1 MSMSAVESLAA
12 THPDLEIWWDSSP
25 LIYADW
31 QEDILQSTPKDT
43 KQEVVAQIQRLY
55 DEQRPERSLLRG
67 STTNPPLSLRV
78 IESHRHVWDTW
89 TDRQIASTDDLS
101 TPELLWRVYG
111 EVVSRGA
118 AALEAIFEQS
128 DHRYGYICGQVD
140 PRRPTDLAAMVD
152 QGQRLNAIRP
162 NIMIKMPASKEGID
176 GIRRLAAMGIPTNAT
191 LCFSVSQLVATA
203 EAAQAGVTEARS
215 RGVDLSCW
223 RSCASLMMGRLE
235 DHPEFDRQAA
245 ENGVT
250 LSEVHRRW
258 SGIAIA
264 RRAYQVFQERGY
276 ETKLLCA
283 SMRLGPVVDGR
294 QRIWHLEKLAGG
306 DMVLTIFPNI
316 MAALLELYAGEEFT
330 PQIED
335 PVPGEVL
342 DDLLRIPYFAEAYA
356 VDGIPA
362 EHFIDLPGTQATGQG
377 FAKAMQA
384 IEDYCGERL
393 QVQRNERQESR
404 PNC

>member
-25 LIYADW
+25 LVYADW
-31 QEDILQSTPKDT
+31 QDEILQSTPEDT
-43 KQEVVAQIQRLY
+43 KEDVVAQLQRLY
-55 DEQRPERSLLRG
+55 DELRPERSLLRG

-89 TDRQIASTDDLS
+89 TDRQIASAEDVS

-118 AALEAIFEQS
+118 AALEAIFEES

-140 PRRPTDLAAMVD
+140 PRHLSDLDAMVD
-152 QGQRLNAIRP
+152 QGQWLNAIRP
-162 NIMIKMPASKEGID
+162 NIMVKMPATKEGIEV
-176 GIRRLAAMGIPTNAT
+176 IRRLAAMGIPTNAT

-203 EAAQAGVTEARS
+203 EAARTGLAQATANGVNV
-215 RGVDLSCW
+215 GHC
-223 RSCASLMMGRLE
+223 RSCASLMMGRFE

-245 ENGVT
+245 ESGVT
-250 LSEVHRRW
+250 LTEVHRRW

-264 RRAYQVFQERGY
+264 RRAYQIFQERGY

-283 SMRLGPVVDGR
+283 SMRLGPMVDGR

-316 MAALLELYAGEEFT
+316 MAALLVLYAGEEFT

-335 PVPGEVL
+335 PVPGEIL

-362 EHFIDLPGTQATGQG
+362 ERFIDLPGTQATGQS

-384 IEDYCGERL
+384 IEDYCVERL
-393 QVQRNERQESR
+393 QAQRNE
-404 PNC
+404 

>member
-25 LIYADW
+25 LVYADW
-31 QEDILQSTPKDT
+31 QDEILQSTPEDT
-43 KQEVVAQIQRLY
+43 KQDVVAQLQRLY
-55 DEQRPERSLLRG
+55 DERRPERSLLRG

-89 TDRQIASTDDLS
+89 TDRQIASAEDVS
-101 TPELLWRVYG
+101 PQELLWRVYG

-118 AALEAIFEQS
+118 AALEPIFKQS
-128 DHRYGYICGQVD
+128 DRRYGYICGQVD
-140 PRRPTDLAAMVD
+140 PRRLSDLAAMVD

-162 NIMIKMPASKEGID
+162 NIMVKMPATKEGIK

-203 EAAQAGVTEARS
+203 EAARAGVTEARS
-215 RGVDLSCW
+215 RGVELSCW
-223 RSCASLMMGRLE
+223 RSCASLMMGRFE

-245 ENGVT
+245 ESGVM
-250 LSEVHRRW
+250 LKEVHRRW

-264 RRAYQVFQERGY
+264 RRAYQVFQERSY

-283 SMRLGPVVDGR
+283 SMRLGPMVDAR
-294 QRIWHLEKLAGG
+294 QRIWHLEKLTGG

-316 MAALLELYAGEEFT
+316 MAALLALYADEEFT
-330 PQIED
+330 RQIED

-356 VDGIPA
+356 VDGIPR
-362 EHFIDLPGTQATGQG
+362 EDFIDLPGTQATGQS

-384 IEDYCGERL
+384 IEDYCAERL
-393 QVQRNERQESR
+393 EVQGIERQDSR
-404 PNC
+404 PNH